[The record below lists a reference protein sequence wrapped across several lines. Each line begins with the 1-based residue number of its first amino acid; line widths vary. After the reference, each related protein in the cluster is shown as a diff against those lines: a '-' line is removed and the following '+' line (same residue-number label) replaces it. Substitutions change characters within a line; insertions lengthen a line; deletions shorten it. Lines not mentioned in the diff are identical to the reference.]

1 MCKADV
7 FYFGKEDLY
16 KKTGYFTK
24 TEIAL
29 WCISAL
35 TVTVSFFIGGGR
47 DYLNLAASLV
57 GITSLILCAKGNS
70 AGQVLMIVFSIMY
83 GIVSLSFRYYGEMMT
98 YLGMT
103 APMAVFSLVSWLKNP
118 YEGNRSEVRLDSLSK
133 RSAAVMAVL
142 TVVVTALFYFIL
154 KELGTANIIPST
166 ISVAT
171 SFIAAYLTF
180 KRSRFLSFAYAMN
193 DIVLIILWTAAS
205 FADISYI
212 TVDICFVVFFANDMY
227 GFINLT
233 RIARRQKTDK

>member
-1 MCKADV
+1 M
-7 FYFGKEDLY
+7 KE
-16 KKTGYFTK
+16 TGYFPN

-57 GITSLILCAKGNS
+57 GITSLILCAKGNPV
-70 AGQVLMIVFSIMY
+70 GQVLMIVFSIMY

-180 KRSRFLSFAYAMN
+180 KRSRFLSLAYAMN

-227 GFINLT
+227 GFINLS

>member
-1 MCKADV
+1 
-7 FYFGKEDLY
+7 
-16 KKTGYFTK
+16 
-24 TEIAL
+24 
-29 WCISAL
+29 
-35 TVTVSFFIGGGR
+35 
-47 DYLNLAASLV
+47 
-57 GITSLILCAKGNS
+57 
-70 AGQVLMIVFSIMY
+70 
-83 GIVSLSFRYYGEMMT
+83 MMT
-98 YLGMT
+98 YLVMT

-133 RSAAVMAVL
+133 RSAAVMAIL

>member
-1 MCKADV
+1 M
-7 FYFGKEDLY
+7 KE
-16 KKTGYFTK
+16 TGYFTK

-57 GITSLILCAKGNS
+57 GITSLILCAKGNPV
-70 AGQVLMIVFSIMY
+70 GQVLMIVFSIMY

-180 KRSRFLSFAYAMN
+180 KRSRFLSLAYAMN

-227 GFINLT
+227 GFINLS

>member
-1 MCKADV
+1 MV
-7 FYFGKEDLY
+7 YFGSDRHRVVLY
-16 KKTGYFTK
+16 RRRQGLSQSCG
-24 TEIAL
+24 IACRHNL
-29 WCISAL
+29 PY
-35 TVTVSFFIGGGR
+35 TVCKGQSGRSGADDSFQHYVR
-47 DYLNLAASLV
+47 DSLV
-57 GITSLILCAKGNS
+57 
-70 AGQVLMIVFSIMY
+70 
-83 GIVSLSFRYYGEMMT
+83 SFRYYGEMMT

-133 RSAAVMAVL
+133 RSGAVMAVL

>member
-57 GITSLILCAKGNS
+57 GITSLILCAKGNPL
-70 AGQVLMIVFSIMY
+70 GQVLMIVFSIMY
-83 GIVSLSFRYYGEMMT
+83 GTVSLSFRYYGEIMT

-103 APMAVFSLVSWLKNP
+103 APMAMFSLVSWLKNP

-142 TVVVTALFYFIL
+142 TVVVTALFLFYTQRIGNSKHYTEHHIGCDQL
-154 KELGTANIIPST
+154 YSRVPDLQ
-166 ISVAT
+166 
-171 SFIAAYLTF
+171 
-180 KRSRFLSFAYAMN
+180 RSRFLSFAYAMN
-193 DIVLIILWTAAS
+193 DICL
-205 FADISYI
+205 
-212 TVDICFVVFFANDMY
+212 
-227 GFINLT
+227 
-233 RIARRQKTDK
+233 

>member
-1 MCKADV
+1 MSFILERKI
-7 FYFGKEDLY
+7 YI

-57 GITSLILCAKGNS
+57 GITSLILCAKGNP

-142 TVVVTALFYFIL
+142 TIVVTALFYFIL

-166 ISVAT
+166 ISVAP

-180 KRSRFLSFAYAMN
+180 KRSRLLSFAYAMN

>member
-1 MCKADV
+1 MSFILERKI
-7 FYFGKEDLY
+7 YI

-47 DYLNLAASLV
+47 DYLNLAASLA
-57 GITSLILCAKGNS
+57 GITSLILCAKGNP

-133 RSAAVMAVL
+133 RSASVMAVL